1 MGTAEVCSLSKTACW
16 ALRRSGTFVPS
27 SARDQAIAT
36 SEARSK
42 TLPRPSAVARWAAAG
57 NGGHTAIYPGGCH
70 VFARYPSPISEQ
82 ALELIDRF
90 LMALA

>member
-1 MGTAEVCSLSKTACW
+1 MTISPERDSM
-16 ALRRSGTFVPS
+16 RSTPVS
-27 SARDQAIAT
+27 SERT
-36 SEARSK
+36 S
-42 TLPRPSAVARWAAAG
+42 ARWAAAG

-70 VFARYPSPISEQ
+70 VFARYPSPMSER